1 MKKVIY
7 SGYSKCNYCLLRIII
22 ICYDKKRKQEKT
34 LRSKMTLVIGNDLVH
49 LRLARHMDTKSEI
62 STGLI
67 SFATLIWVVIA
78 SLTEN
83 SLPSHIILKFHLACD
98 ADAERDPSGEKNKNL
113 SC

>member
-1 MKKVIY
+1 M
-7 SGYSKCNYCLLRIII
+7 SSFIIFP
-22 ICYDKKRKQEKT
+22 C
-34 LRSKMTLVIGNDLVH
+34 MTLEIGKDLVH

-83 SLPSHIILKFHLACD
+83 SLPSHIILKFHLACNT
-98 ADAERDPSGEKNKNL
+98 DAERDPSGEKKQKLIILNSKFGL
-113 SC
+113 KFDVFFRK

>member
-1 MKKVIY
+1 
-7 SGYSKCNYCLLRIII
+7 
-22 ICYDKKRKQEKT
+22 
-34 LRSKMTLVIGNDLVH
+34 
-49 LRLARHMDTKSEI
+49 MDTKSEI

-83 SLPSHIILKFHLACD
+83 SLPSHIILKFYLACD
-98 ADAERDPSGEKNKNL
+98 ADAERDPSGEKDKNL

>member
-1 MKKVIY
+1 
-7 SGYSKCNYCLLRIII
+7 
-22 ICYDKKRKQEKT
+22 
-34 LRSKMTLVIGNDLVH
+34 
-49 LRLARHMDTKSEI
+49 MDTISEI

-98 ADAERDPSGEKNKNL
+98 ADADAERDPSGEKNKNL
-113 SC
+113 T

>member
-1 MKKVIY
+1 M
-7 SGYSKCNYCLLRIII
+7 SSLIIFP
-22 ICYDKKRKQEKT
+22 C
-34 LRSKMTLVIGNDLVH
+34 MTLVIGNDLVH

-98 ADAERDPSGEKNKNL
+98 AERDPSGEKKQKLNL
-113 SC
+113 NYIV